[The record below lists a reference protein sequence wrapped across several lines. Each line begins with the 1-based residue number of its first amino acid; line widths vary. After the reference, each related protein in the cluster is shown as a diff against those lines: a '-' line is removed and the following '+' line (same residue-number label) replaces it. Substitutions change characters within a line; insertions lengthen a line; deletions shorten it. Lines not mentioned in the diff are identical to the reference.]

1 MNSALAGS
9 FNRLAAFTDHLTVNQ
24 GKWAGSFFA
33 SRKIATF
40 PGVDEYRG
48 ISRTARRRNNCGVRQ
63 PSPRFKFDVG
73 DGPSGFFPDRRLPCR
88 MRKVYG
94 RQEELPFFSEPDA
107 RAFAVFF
114 DEDHARGFAI

>member
-1 MNSALAGS
+1 
-9 FNRLAAFTDHLTVNQ
+9 
-24 GKWAGSFFA
+24 
-33 SRKIATF
+33 
-40 PGVDEYRG
+40 
-48 ISRTARRRNNCGVRQ
+48 
-63 PSPRFKFDVG
+63 
-73 DGPSGFFPDRRLPCR
+73 